1 LTHIE
6 FIFNVIDKTKLA
18 IDLTERLIRGNR
30 SALIYFKDQSA
41 IDDFSLA
48 LLEKELFMPHLIE
61 ENAFLNKL
69 SLTQSKLDLMDDTL
83 INFTSKEI
91 QGFSRYLK
99 MYELVGHDDED
110 KNSARERYR
119 FYKDCGYQVDS
130 MDASNLVFN

>member
-1 LTHIE
+1 MNHIE

-18 IDLTERLIRGNR
+18 IGLTEQLIRRNR

-130 MDASNLVFN
+130 MDATNLVFN

>member
-1 LTHIE
+1 MTHIE
-6 FIFNVIDKTKLA
+6 FIFNVVDKTTLV
-18 IDLTERLIRGNR
+18 IGLTEQLIRLNR
-30 SALIYFKDQSA
+30 SALIFFEDQNA
-41 IDDFSLA
+41 IAHFSLA
-48 LLEKELFMPHLIE
+48 LFEKELFMPHLIE

-83 INFTSKEI
+83 INFSSKEI

-119 FYKDCGYQVDS
+119 FYKDCGYQVNTK
-130 MDASNLVFN
+130 DATNLNFN

>member
-6 FIFNVIDKTKLA
+6 FIFNVVDRTSLTIG
-18 IDLTERLIRGNR
+18 LTEKLIRRNR
-30 SALIYFKDQSA
+30 SALIYFEDEKA

-61 ENAFLNKL
+61 ENALLNKL

-83 INFTSKEI
+83 INFASKEI

-110 KNSARERYR
+110 KKSARERYG

-130 MDASNLVFN
+130 IDATNLVFN

>member
-83 INFTSKEI
+83 INFTFKEI

-130 MDASNLVFN
+130 MDALNLVFN

>member
-1 LTHIE
+1 MTHIE

-83 INFTSKEI
+83 INFTFKEI

-130 MDASNLVFN
+130 IDASNLVFN

>member
-1 LTHIE
+1 MTHIE

-18 IDLTERLIRGNR
+18 IGLTEQLIRRNR

-41 IDDFSLA
+41 IDDFSIA

-119 FYKDCGYQVDS
+119 FYKDCGYQVNIK
-130 MDASNLVFN
+130 DATNLNFN

>member
-1 LTHIE
+1 MTHIE

-18 IDLTERLIRGNR
+18 IGLTEQLIRRNR
-30 SALIYFKDQSA
+30 SALIYLKDQSA

-91 QGFSRYLK
+91 QGFSRFLK

-110 KNSARERYR
+110 KKSARERYR

-130 MDASNLVFN
+130 MDATNLVFN

>member
-1 LTHIE
+1 MG
-6 FIFNVIDKTKLA
+6 
-18 IDLTERLIRGNR
+18 LTEQLIRRNR
-30 SALIYFKDQSA
+30 SALIYFEDQKA

-61 ENAFLNKL
+61 ENALLNKL

-83 INFTSKEI
+83 INFTSREI

-99 MYELVGHDDED
+99 MYELVSHDDED
-110 KNSARERYR
+110 KKSARERYR

-130 MDASNLVFN
+130 IDATNLVFN

>member
-1 LTHIE
+1 MTHIE

-99 MYELVGHDDED
+99 MYELVSHDDKD
-110 KNSARERYR
+110 KKSARERYR

-130 MDASNLVFN
+130 IDATNLDFN

>member
-6 FIFNVIDKTKLA
+6 FFFNVVDKTKLT
-18 IDLTERLIRGNR
+18 IGLTEQLIRRNH
-30 SALIYFKDQSA
+30 SALIYFEDQKA
-41 IDDFSLA
+41 IDDFSLS

-61 ENAFLNKL
+61 ENALLNKL

-83 INFTSKEI
+83 INFASKEI
-91 QGFSRYLK
+91 KGFSRYLK
-99 MYELVGHDDED
+99 MYELVGHDNED

-130 MDASNLVFN
+130 LDATNLDFN

>member
-1 LTHIE
+1 MTHIE
-6 FIFNVIDKTKLA
+6 FIFNVVDKTKLA
-18 IDLTERLIRGNR
+18 IGLTEQLIRRNR

-99 MYELVGHDDED
+99 MYELVGHDDEH

>member
-6 FIFNVIDKTKLA
+6 FIFNVVDKTRLA
-18 IDLTERLIRGNR
+18 IGLTEQLIRRNR

-130 MDASNLVFN
+130 MDALNLVFN

>member
-1 LTHIE
+1 MTHIE
-6 FIFNVIDKTKLA
+6 FIFNIVDKTRLA
-18 IDLTERLIRGNR
+18 LGLTEHLIRRNR
-30 SALIYFKDQSA
+30 AALIYFEDQKA
-41 IDDFSLA
+41 IDHFSLA
-48 LLEKELFMPHLIE
+48 LLEKELFMPNLIE
-61 ENAFLNKL
+61 ENASFNKL

-83 INFTSKEI
+83 INFSYKEI

-130 MDASNLVFN
+130 IDATNLDFN

>member
-1 LTHIE
+1 MTHIE
-6 FIFNVIDKTKLA
+6 FIFNVVDKTTLA
-18 IDLTERLIRGNR
+18 IGLTEQLIRLNR
-30 SALIYFKDQSA
+30 SALIFFEDQNA
-41 IDDFSLA
+41 IAHFSLA
-48 LLEKELFMPHLIE
+48 LFEKELFMPHLIE

-83 INFTSKEI
+83 INFSSKEI

-119 FYKDCGYQVDS
+119 FYKDCGYQVNS
-130 MDASNLVFN
+130 MDAKNLDFN

>member
-1 LTHIE
+1 MTHIE

-18 IDLTERLIRGNR
+18 IDLTEQLIRRNR

-69 SLTQSKLDLMDDTL
+69 SLTQSKVDLMDDTL